1 MLAKTVFKSR
11 ADEMVPKVVSYTT
24 EQILTAM
31 FGKNVQ
37 IFIYFCGKM
46 LWFRTKYLGMKK
58 GHLLSNL
65 SLSRCFD
72 AAAVTQLNVFNY
84 PLRKKISSFPDRL
97 VLTLDEIAELFT
109 IFQQGPMTKA
119 SVIANANSLLPG
131 VSIYT
136 FDQLILAMFGNHIGK
151 YLVTTENEVRL
162 RRRKHYRMEKST
174 IVSSLQSA
182 LGLPKTKKRRNQN

>member
-1 MLAKTVFKSR
+1 
-11 ADEMVPKVVSYTT
+11 
-24 EQILTAM
+24 
-31 FGKNVQ
+31 
-37 IFIYFCGKM
+37 
-46 LWFRTKYLGMKK
+46 MKK
-58 GHLLSNL
+58 CHLLSNL

-72 AAAVTQLNVFNY
+72 AAVVTQLNVFNY

-119 SVIANANSLLPG
+119 NVIANPG
-131 VSIYT
+131 VSMYT

-174 IVSSLQSA
+174 ILSSLQSA
-182 LGLPKTKKRRNQN
+182 LELPKTKKRCNQN